1 MPETEQKH
9 KSRKIGDLFSDYKTN
24 SNIEDAEIARMNLL
38 KKINTLEIEMQAKEY
53 IEIKEIWYFE
63 KFLRQRF
70 QFEQVHI
77 KIKYAEGVRKKPIA
91 DEWEN
96 IVCLMAHKYPL
107 MKPLLLLKSQIEVTE
122 NQINV
127 YMKIQGADFLKA
139 RKLDRELES
148 VIENIFGKK
157 YIVNIEERINAEEV
171 LKQKEKAKQVQQ
183 KAIENVMREAMEAQ
197 RMAAEKQA
205 QNSGEN
211 MQNNHQQQSHQNPSA
226 QNYEQ
231 YPASEMPP
239 IPEGVYND
247 ADYAMPTDADMGYIP
262 EMPENEEPSN
272 IIFGKPSRAKETLFK
287 IKDITSNDSRVTI
300 EGRIVSCECKETK
313 TGKGML
319 IFEIYDGTGIM
330 NCKAFAKDIT
340 EGNEVSEKIQSAKA
354 IKVTGKSGMDAY
366 AGDLTVMANIIIEIS
381 DEGMPQLPEEDT
393 SSPLILGN
401 SMNISDPLVKI
412 TDLNAESG
420 NVCIDGEILG
430 MEDKETKTGKVIL
443 SINIYDGT
451 STMTCK
457 AFLPGKNAKN
467 IVKRLGKTKAVKL
480 AGRAQMDAFSNELT
494 IMANTIVESTPLPK
508 TTREDK
514 SEVKRVELHM
524 HTKMSAM
531 DAMTSATDLIKRAM
545 SWGMKSIAIT
555 DHGVVQAFPEAYHL
569 LGRDNPDM
577 KVIYGVEAYLV
588 PDKEKSV
595 KNPRGQVLNDATY
608 CVLDLETTGISI
620 TTEKIT
626 EVGIMKVKNGEV
638 IDEFEIFVN
647 PEKPIPQRVVEVTNI
662 TDEMVKDAETI
673 DKVFPKILEF
683 VGDSIIVAHNASFDV
698 GFLKHNAKLLGY
710 EFNNTYIDTL
720 PLAKDLFPDLKK
732 YKLGKIADSLGIE
745 VDVAHRA
752 LADVDTTVKVF
763 DVMLKKLKDKGINT
777 VDEIDSAT
785 KDPEAQK
792 EEFKKQ
798 RSYHAIILAKNYV
811 GLRNLYKLVSIS
823 HLNYFYKN
831 PRILKSI
838 YKKYSEGLILGSA
851 CEAGEL
857 YQAIELGKSD
867 EEIENIARDYDYLEI
882 QPIGNNEFLVRNG
895 VVPDREYLKDINR
908 KIVELGE
915 KLGKLV
921 VATCDVHF
929 MDPQDEI
936 YRRILEAGQGYKD
949 ADEQAPLYLRT
960 TEEMLKE
967 FEYLGE
973 EKAYEVVVTNTNKV
987 SDMCDRIDPISPEKC
1002 PPHIPGCEEDIK
1014 NIAYKKAH
1022 ELYGDPL
1029 PEIVQTRL
1037 DKELNSIIS
1046 NGYSVMYI
1054 IAQRLV
1060 WKSNEDGYIVGS
1072 RGSVGSS
1079 LVAFMTGITEVNSLQ
1094 PHYRCPKCKYSEFD
1108 DYGVGNGFDLPD
1120 KDCPKCGTKMAK
1132 DGMDIPFETFLGFNG
1147 DKEPDIDLN
1156 FSGEYQAKA
1165 HKYTEV
1171 IFGKGTTF
1179 KAGTVGT
1186 VAEQTAFGYVKK
1198 YYEERNIPINK
1209 AEIARISVG
1218 CQGIKRTTGQHPG
1231 GIIVVPKGREI
1242 YEFTPVQ
1249 HPADDPNSDIIT
1261 THFDYHSIDGNL
1273 LKLDILGHDDPTV
1286 IRMLQDITGVAPT
1299 DVPLD
1304 DKETMSIF
1312 SSTKALG
1319 VTPEQIH
1326 SEVGTYGIPEY
1337 GTKFARGMLLDTHP
1351 TTFDELIRI
1360 SGLSHGTDVW
1370 LGNAQSLIEQGIV
1383 TLQQAICCR
1392 DDIMIYLMKK
1402 GLPPDKSFKIME
1414 AVRKG
1419 KVAKGKEPKWK
1430 DEYIPLMLEHDV
1442 PEWYIKSCEKIK
1454 YMFPKAHAAAYV
1466 TNAFRIAWFKVHIPL
1481 AYYAAFFTI
1490 RAKAFDAEVMINGK
1504 EKVKNKMKEIEMM
1517 GNNATPKDKDMY
1529 DDLELVLE
1537 MYERGLRFLPID
1549 LYKSHATKFQVEGD
1563 SLRPPLNSIAGL
1575 GNVAAEGIMKARQE
1589 EKFMSIDDLKIR
1601 SKVGDSVT
1609 ELLRQFGCLEGMS
1622 QSNQLSLFG

>member
-247 ADYAMPTDADMGYIP
+247 ADYAMPTDVDMGYIP

-569 LGRDNPDM
+569 LGRDNPEM

-595 KNPRGQVLNDATY
+595 KNPRGQVLDDATY

-763 DVMLKKLKDKGINT
+763 NVMLKKLKAKGINT

>member
-272 IIFGKPSRAKETLFK
+272 IIFGKPSKAKETLFK

-514 SEVKRVELHM
+514 AEVKRVELHM

-763 DVMLKKLKDKGINT
+763 NVMLKKLKDKGINT